1 MSGGRPCS
9 LKFGFYH
16 SATVLLTVCVL
27 AGSALSASDHY
38 GQVTFT
44 GLPVP
49 GATVTATQGEKT
61 ILAVSDASGVYKL
74 SGLADGAWSVRVE
87 MLGFEPLTQEITI
100 APDAPPATFAL

>member
-1 MSGGRPCS
+1 MNGERPS
-9 LKFGFYH
+9 LLNVGLYH
-16 SATVLLTVCVL
+16 NAITLMAVCVL
-27 AGSALSASDHY
+27 AGPALLASDHY

-61 ILAVSDASGVYKL
+61 IIAVSDPSGVYKL
-74 SGLADGAWSVRVE
+74 VGLADGTWSVRVE

-100 APDAPPATFAL
+100 AE